1 MLMKYLFFVLNLI
14 LTISNF
20 SQFEYLNKYIPY
32 DYTSYTTHPV
42 IEINLWVHVIQK
54 HNNNP
59 ENYTLKSVEKIQQ
72 HFNWINQMYSS
83 LSAPTLPNKKGLKP
97 YIKDSRIRFN
107 LDTITF
113 HVDEN
118 DWDRLHYSPEENKN
132 KHLKILKIDPDSST
146 ILIQGI
152 KNRYKP
158 IKDSILIRDT
168 KFNNGL
174 FHVKK
179 LKKIGTKTLIYL
191 EEELFVSE
199 DTIGYLTFF
208 IKNDKN
214 CSRDNWM
221 KYTNKN
227 KDYLHIFYTGSSAK
241 SPAFGCGPSP
251 FFLNISKAVH
261 NGEYATAQL
270 ISHEIGHC
278 MGLFHTDSPQFNDL
292 PKSDKFGWIECNE
305 NNTSNNIMGYNKC
318 RRYLSPLQIGYI
330 HYRYANNKEL
340 YNSISQG
347 KFNKTN
353 IYIREN
359 TVWDKSIYLQKN
371 IVVKKKK
378 TLTLKGKLIMSNNTT
393 IILEKKSKLIVNGG
407 KILIGQDNWNGII
420 NCKSEFNKKKIP
432 LKSKNKAEILILN
445 NGEINY

>member
-1 MLMKYLFFVLNLI
+1 MKYLLFFLSILI
-14 LTISNF
+14 SISNL

-32 DYTSYTTHPV
+32 EYTSYTTHPI
-42 IEINLWVHVIQK
+42 IEIKLWVHIIQK
-54 HNNNP
+54 DQKDPQNF
-59 ENYTLKSVEKIQQ
+59 TFKSEEKIQQ

-83 LSAPTLPNKKGLKP
+83 LYPPTLANKKGLKP

-113 HVDEN
+113 HVNEN
-118 DWDRLHYSPEENKN
+118 DWDRISISPEENKK
-132 KHLKILKIDPDSST
+132 KHLRILKIDPDSST
-146 ILIQGI
+146 ILIRGI
-152 KNRYKP
+152 KNRYKH
-158 IKDSILIRDT
+158 IKDSIILRDT

-179 LKKIGTKTLIYL
+179 LKKIGTNTLIYL

-214 CSRDNWM
+214 CSNDNWL

-227 KDYLHIFYTGSSAK
+227 KDYLHIFYTGSSVK

-251 FFLNISKAVH
+251 FFLNISGAIH

-278 MGLFHTDSPQFNDL
+278 MGLHHTDSPQFNDL
-292 PKSDKFGWIECNE
+292 PISDKFGWIECNE

-340 YNSISQG
+340 YGSIS
-347 KFNKTN
+347 KTNFNKINT
-353 IYIREN
+353 YIREN
-359 TVWDKSIYLQKN
+359 TVWDKSIFSQN
-371 IVVKKKK
+371 DIVVKKNK
-378 TLTLKGKLIMSNNTT
+378 TLTVNSKLIMSNNTT
-393 IILEKKSKLIVNGG
+393 IILEKKSKLIIDGG
-407 KILIGQDNWNGII
+407 KILIGIDSWNGII
-420 NCKSEFNKKKIP
+420 KCKTEFNKKKKP
-432 LKSKNKAEILILN
+432 SKSKNRAQIQLIN
-445 NGEINY
+445 GGEINY